1 MILSAKTSWKHSR
14 NWSLVCNLIYG
25 LMAMENI
32 ERRAVDVVMIT
43 SEFNKIYR
51 TNSEDRVAL
60 TNPIP
65 VCF

>member
-1 MILSAKTSWKHSR
+1 
-14 NWSLVCNLIYG
+14 
-25 LMAMENI
+25 MAMENI